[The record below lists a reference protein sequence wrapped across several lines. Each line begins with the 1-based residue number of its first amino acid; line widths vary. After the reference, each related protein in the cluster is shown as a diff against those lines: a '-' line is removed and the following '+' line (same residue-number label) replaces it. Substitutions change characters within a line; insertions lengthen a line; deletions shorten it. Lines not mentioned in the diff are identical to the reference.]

1 MSGGTA
7 QKQVRPRVWQQKP
20 SRKVRQTQLFSY
32 TSTNLDSRKESSEEY
47 LSSVLHRTQ
56 QMKQRG
62 SNTTPEGAF
71 EDQRASNLMLIPLVW
86 VSITGI
92 DTSCLELSC
101 SPWNIW
107 CFRENQFHQI
117 PFKASTVSFSCPET
131 SQKHFCSFIMQTPRS
146 KAPGRE
152 GGDSHPPLCE
162 VTVLTTA
169 PSCPPP
175 TPTPQPDHTGWRTSS
190 DSNSSE
196 VNRNTKHS
204 QLLTAV
210 PALSLRWD
218 VPCPHRK
225 CCKVK
230 LQRAICHDFL
240 RLAHPTHKHT
250 SCNRMRRRQQMWGLL
265 WRRCSRRFVVLQTC
279 KKK

>member
-7 QKQVRPRVWQQKP
+7 QKQVRPQVWQQKP

-32 TSTNLDSRKESSEEY
+32 TSTNLDSRKESSDEN

-86 VSITGI
+86 VSITGM

-117 PFKASTVSFSCPET
+117 PFKASTVSFFCPET

-146 KAPGRE
+146 KAPGHE
-152 GGDSHPPLCE
+152 GGIHTLLSVRWQCSPLHHHAHPP
-162 VTVLTTA
+162 
-169 PSCPPP
+169 PPP
-175 TPTPQPDHTGWRTSS
+175 PSQITQDGGHPVTPTAQRWTETRNTRNFWQLSLLCPSGGTFLVHTENAARSNCNGRSVTTSCVLHIRHTSTPPATGWGAGSRCEGCS
-190 DSNSSE
+190 D
-196 VNRNTKHS
+196 
-204 QLLTAV
+204 AD
-210 PALSLRWD
+210 ALEDL
-218 VPCPHRK
+218 
-225 CCKVK
+225 
-230 LQRAICHDFL
+230 
-240 RLAHPTHKHT
+240 
-250 SCNRMRRRQQMWGLL
+250 
-265 WRRCSRRFVVLQTC
+265 
-279 KKK
+279 